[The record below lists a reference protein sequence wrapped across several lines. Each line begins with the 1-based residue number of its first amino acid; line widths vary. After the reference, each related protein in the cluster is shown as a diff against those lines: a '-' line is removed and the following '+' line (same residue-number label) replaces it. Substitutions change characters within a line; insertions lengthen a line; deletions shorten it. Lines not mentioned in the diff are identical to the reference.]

1 MGARPQHPDKRLAP
15 AAGFDRRDLAW
26 LAMMSLA
33 LFLLL
38 LPISSYVAA
47 LPYIQQEWGLN
58 NTQAAVVYSAYL
70 AGYALSALLVVPLT
84 DRIGARPIFIGSAV
98 LSLVAHLL
106 FPLLADGLV
115 TAVFLRTLAGVG
127 LVGVY
132 VPGLRIVAERFADG
146 GRGTAMGLYVT
157 AQYAANGG
165 SLAITGAL
173 LASRERLPLG
183 LAEEIVGD
191 AGAWREAY
199 LLLALAAV
207 VGLPIA
213 YMLLRR
219 YRAGDERASSG
230 RLDLSV
236 LKIRPIR
243 YLILGY
249 SLHALQLFT
258 VRVWLPVFLVGVLV
272 ARGAENAQALG
283 ATLAGVALTIG
294 AVGPFMGGLMS
305 DRWGRAASA
314 SAIFALSGACSW
326 MIGWTGDFPWAIIV
340 GLSVVYGWAIAADS
354 AIYSSGITDESR
366 SAQLGSTMAVQASLG
381 LLGGVLGPIAF
392 GGILDI
398 VPETYRWG
406 LAFSALGIV
415 AVVAIAGLQRL
426 RSMPESGAV
435 TRGRPGAPQ

>member
-1 MGARPQHPDKRLAP
+1 MGAH
-15 AAGFDRRDLAW
+15 GEHTDRRPTPPVRLDRRELAW
-26 LAMMSLA
+26 LVLMSLA

-84 DRIGARPIFIGSAV
+84 DRIGTRPVFIGSAV
-98 LSLVAHLL
+98 VSLGAHLL
-106 FPLLADGLV
+106 FPLLADRMV

-132 VPGLRIVAERFADG
+132 VPGLRAVAERFSGG

-157 AQYAANGG
+157 AQYAANSG

-173 LASRERLPLG
+173 LASRE
-183 LAEEIVGD
+183 
-191 AGAWREAY
+191 WREAY
-199 LLLALAAV
+199 LLLAGAAV

-219 YRAGDERASSG
+219 YRAPEERTSSG

-236 LKIRPIR
+236 LKVPPIR
-243 YLILGY
+243 YLVLGY

-258 VRVWLPVFLVGVLV
+258 VRVWLPVFLVGILV
-272 ARGAENAQALG
+272 ARGAENGQALG

-294 AVGPFMGGLMS
+294 AVGPLMGGLIS

-314 SAIFALSGACSW
+314 SAIFALSGACSLL
-326 MIGWTGDFPWAIIV
+326 IGWTGEFPWAIIV

-354 AIYSSGITDESR
+354 AIYSSGITDASR
-366 SAQLGSTMAVQASLG
+366 TTQLGSTMAVQASLG
-381 LLGGVLGPIAF
+381 LLGGVVGPVAF
-392 GGILDI
+392 GGILDV
-398 VPETYRWG
+398 VPTTYRWG

-426 RSMPESGAV
+426 RSLPESTV
-435 TRGRPGAPQ
+435 VVRGRPKAPE